1 MDRVYFNFIKA
12 PERPG
17 GPVFKNQFA
26 VFAFLLAANALLL
39 WYCVNSAFFGALGG
53 ASMNSIFSQAA
64 RPVLDLSA
72 FESPAMAD
80 IKTAFKNFD
89 GGYLKRLSYDVSE
102 LNETASATPS
112 GVLKLIESAHNESVQ
127 IRSVTCQ
134 PAGASGVSATV
145 SGFTG
150 SNGNFITFSDYISR
164 SKAVAKF
171 SFDAK
176 KGLYEPPGVKPIEGL
191 NFNLS
196 FEMNYDKKN

>member
-12 PERPG
+12 PERSG
-17 GPVFKNQFA
+17 GQVFKNQFA
-26 VFAFLLAANALLL
+26 VFAFLFAANALLL
-39 WYCVNSAFFGALGG
+39 WYCVNTAFDAAAG
-53 ASMNSIFSQAA
+53 ASMNSLFSQAA
-64 RPVLDLSA
+64 RPSLDLSA
-72 FESPAMAD
+72 FDSPAMAD

-102 LNETASATPS
+102 LNETASATPA
-112 GVLKLIESAHNESVQ
+112 GVLKLIESAHNESVLVK
-127 IRSVTCQ
+127 SVTCQ

-164 SKAVAKF
+164 SKAVDKF

-176 KGLYEPPGVKPIEGL
+176 KGMHEPPGVKPIEGL

-196 FEMNYDKKN
+196 FEMHYDKKN